1 MMNLQDR
8 IDELTKL
15 KDENDLGLM
24 KNKQILE
31 RLKSDIQAG
40 EMRDIAITNRLDE
53 LSSLE
58 N

>member
-1 MMNLQDR
+1 MINIKDR
-8 IDELTKL
+8 MDELKKL
-15 KDENDLGLM
+15 KDENDSSLM
-24 KNKQILE
+24 KNKQILSKLQAE
-31 RLKSDIQAG
+31 IQAG